1 MDKRDALESLSVPAY
16 ILTQLQAKGKSKISI
31 TKCISVGIFS
41 HMSSYVVLTSFLFPF
56 FSEVPVSEL
65 SLELLLLQV
74 VLPALLEQGHTRQW
88 LKNVMHGWAVAAA
101 FVL

>member
-1 MDKRDALESLSVPAY
+1 MLIKTGYPNLLQGYDFLLFEFENVLSLTAMPST
-16 ILTQLQAKGKSKISI
+16 IHM
-31 TKCISVGIFS
+31 FS
-41 HMSSYVVLTSFLFPF
+41 SSQRTLLYHFNF

-88 LKNVMHGWAVAAA
+88 LKNVMRGWAVAAA